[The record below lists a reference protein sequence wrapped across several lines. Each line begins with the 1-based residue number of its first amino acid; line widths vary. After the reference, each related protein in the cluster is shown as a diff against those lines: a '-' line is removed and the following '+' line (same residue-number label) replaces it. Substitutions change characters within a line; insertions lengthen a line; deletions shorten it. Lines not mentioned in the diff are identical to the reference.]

1 MSTTYENLNSEVAL
15 LDPDGNLQFHKDK
28 EAARAYHIEHV
39 NKHTRFFHSLR
50 EKTDYL
56 LEHNLWKRET
66 VEMFTFDQFKAL
78 FRQAYGF
85 KFRFQ
90 SFMGARKFYNQYSL
104 MDLDGTTIIERFE
117 DRVVMCAIDLS
128 GGDYQAAQDL
138 VDSIIT
144 GRFQPATPTF
154 SNAGK
159 SQGGERVSCFLY
171 RVDDSTESINRA
183 FIAASQLSRGG
194 GGVGLNITNLR
205 EKGAPVRATPGA
217 SKGVIPFMKVMEDTF
232 KYFDQL
238 GQRSGA
244 GVVYLNA
251 HHPDIMLALDSKREN
266 ADESIRIKT
275 LSMGVIVPDITFE
288 LARDNKEMYLFSPYD
303 IERVMGKPFSD
314 VSVTENYWDW
324 VEDERITKT
333 KINARAFFQT
343 LSDLNFQSGY
353 PYVLF
358 EDEANRAHPLKNAGR
373 VQMSNLC
380 VAPETRVLTDKGYL
394 PIGELAGQT
403 VNAWNG
409 EKFSPSLVAK
419 TGEDQDL
426 VSVTLSNGGSLD
438 VTPYHKFYVKNDYH
452 KPAVEVSAAELVEG
466 DRLEKFDLEV
476 IDAPAEDFP
485 RAYTAGLHSA
495 DGTYSVNGAPVLR
508 LYPGKTHI
516 GEFIE
521 YKSSSLKPDSTGR
534 VSYVLHEDTPR
545 KFHVP
550 TEYSLKSRLEWLAG
564 LIDGD
569 GYGNGAVGVQIA
581 SIYPDFLEEVRILL
595 TTLGVHSKW
604 AKHKDAGEVDFNDGY
619 GTYPTKEIYRL
630 VVSGSEA
637 QKLRKLGLPTKR
649 VIIDKHEHQRS
660 ALGFVKVT
668 GVIAAGRVD
677 DTYCLN
683 EPERHKVVFE
693 GIQTGNCSEILQVQT
708 ASEFNDDG
716 SYKHIGEDISCN
728 LGSLNVHHML
738 NLTSDEFTDTVIA
751 SIKALDQVSRSTSI
765 DKVPTVKQGND
776 TTHSIGLGQM
786 NLHGALG
793 ARKIWYDSDEGRD
806 LFDKYMAKV
815 TWAAMLASTQVAKE
829 YGAHAYYDGSE
840 YDTGAW
846 FDRVVTP
853 KLEEWGDDLHIWGD
867 LYAPTRAEWDMLRVE
882 MAKYGLGNGYLQAVP
897 PTGSISY
904 INNSTSSI
912 HPVAAP
918 LEIRKE
924 MLTGRTYYPS
934 PHMDNDNLEYFQSAA
949 DIGPEATI
957 LMYARGQHWIDQGM
971 SLTLFFPDKVTDKKT
986 GQKRDVTTRDIDR
999 ARIFAWRNKIKTL
1012 YYIRVRQA
1020 AMAGTQVAGTAM
1032 GLIGEIQ
1039 DDACPSCML

>member
-1 MSTTYENLNSEVAL
+1 MTNTTYENLNSEVAL
-15 LDPDGNLQFHKDK
+15 LGLGGKLQFHKDK

-66 VEMFTFDQFKAL
+66 VELFTFDQFKAL
-78 FRQAYGF
+78 FQRAYGF

-117 DRVVMCAIDLS
+117 DRVAMCAIDLS

-154 SNAGK
+154 ANAGK
-159 SQGGERVSCFLY
+159 AQGGERVSCFLY

-194 GGVGLNITNLR
+194 GGVGLLITNLR

-303 IERVMGKPFSD
+303 IERVMGKPFSE
-314 VSVTENYWDW
+314 VSVTDNYWDW

-333 KINARAFFQT
+333 KINARTFFQT

-353 PYVLF
+353 PYILF

-380 VAPETRVLTDKGYL
+380 VAPETLLLTRSGNT
-394 PIGELAGQT
+394 PIVDLAGQD
-403 VNAWNG
+403 VEVWNG
-409 EKFSPSLVAK
+409 EEWSLSRVEQ
-419 TGEDQDL
+419 TGQDQPLITVDFD
-426 VSVTLSNGGSLD
+426 NGASMD
-438 VTPYHKFYVKNDYH
+438 VTPYHKFYVKTKDGEQETRARDLE
-452 KPAVEVSAAELVEG
+452 PGA
-466 DRLEKFDLEV
+466 RLED
-476 IDAPAEDFP
+476 
-485 RAYTAGLHSA
+485 
-495 DGTYSVNGAPVLR
+495 
-508 LYPGKTHI
+508 
-516 GEFIE
+516 
-521 YKSSSLKPDSTGR
+521 
-534 VSYVLHEDTPR
+534 
-545 KFHVP
+545 
-550 TEYSLKSRLEWLAG
+550 
-564 LIDGD
+564 
-569 GYGNGAVGVQIA
+569 
-581 SIYPDFLEEVRILL
+581 
-595 TTLGVHSKW
+595 
-604 AKHKDAGEVDFNDGY
+604 
-619 GTYPTKEIYRL
+619 YRL
-630 VVSGSEA
+630 PGGSLHKVSVVS
-637 QKLRKLGLPTKR
+637 
-649 VIIDKHEHQRS
+649 
-660 ALGFVKVT
+660 VT
-668 GVIAAGRVD
+668 DNGRIA

-683 EPERHKVVFE
+683 EPKRHKVIFNGV
-693 GIQTGNCSEILQVQT
+693 QTGNCSEILQVQT

-716 SYKHIGEDISCN
+716 SYKHVGEDISCN

-738 NLTSDEFTDTVIA
+738 NLTDNEFTDTVVA
-751 SIKALDQVSRSTSI
+751 ATKALDQVSRSTSI

-793 ARKIWYDSDEGRD
+793 ARKIWYDSDQGRD

-840 YDTGAW
+840 YDTGEW

-853 KLEEWGDDLHIWGD
+853 KLEEWGDELHIWGD
-867 LYAPTRAEWDMLRVE
+867 LHAPSRAEWDMLRVE

-904 INNSTSSI
+904 INHSTSSI

-918 LEIRKE
+918 IEIRKE
-924 MLTGRTYYPS
+924 QLTGRTYYPS

-1020 AMAGTQVAGTAM
+1020 AMEGTQVAGTAM

>member
-1 MSTTYENLNSEVAL
+1 MTTTYENLNSEVAL

-28 EAARAYHIEHV
+28 EAARAYHIEHI

-56 LEHNLWKRET
+56 LEHNLWKHET

-244 GVVYLNA
+244 GVVYINA

-333 KINARAFFQT
+333 KVNARTFFQT

-380 VAPETRVLTDKGYL
+380 
-394 PIGELAGQT
+394 
-403 VNAWNG
+403 
-409 EKFSPSLVAK
+409 
-419 TGEDQDL
+419 
-426 VSVTLSNGGSLD
+426 
-438 VTPYHKFYVKNDYH
+438 
-452 KPAVEVSAAELVEG
+452 
-466 DRLEKFDLEV
+466 
-476 IDAPAEDFP
+476 
-485 RAYTAGLHSA
+485 
-495 DGTYSVNGAPVLR
+495 
-508 LYPGKTHI
+508 
-516 GEFIE
+516 
-521 YKSSSLKPDSTGR
+521 
-534 VSYVLHEDTPR
+534 
-545 KFHVP
+545 
-550 TEYSLKSRLEWLAG
+550 
-564 LIDGD
+564 
-569 GYGNGAVGVQIA
+569 
-581 SIYPDFLEEVRILL
+581 
-595 TTLGVHSKW
+595 
-604 AKHKDAGEVDFNDGY
+604 
-619 GTYPTKEIYRL
+619 
-630 VVSGSEA
+630 
-637 QKLRKLGLPTKR
+637 
-649 VIIDKHEHQRS
+649 
-660 ALGFVKVT
+660 
-668 GVIAAGRVD
+668 
-677 DTYCLN
+677 
-683 EPERHKVVFE
+683 
-693 GIQTGNCSEILQVQT
+693 SEILQVQT

-716 SYKHIGEDISCN
+716 SYKHVGEDISCN

-738 NLTSDEFTDTVIA
+738 NLTNDEFTDTVIA
-751 SIKALDQVSRSTSI
+751 STKALDQVSRSTSL
-765 DKVPTVKQGND
+765 DKVPTVKKGND

-829 YGAHAYYDGSE
+829 HGAHAYYDGSE

-904 INNSTSSI
+904 INHSTSSI

-918 LEIRKE
+918 VEIRKE

-934 PHMDNDNLEYFQSAA
+934 PHMDSDNLEYFQSAA

-1020 AMAGTQVAGTAM
+1020 AMQGTQVAGTAM

-1039 DDACPSCML
+1039 EDACPSCML